1 MKSDSVNPIPDDH
14 FCGMAA
20 RLCGV
25 RCVAVGSD
33 ASSATI
39 TIGRSVSSALAGGGD
54 FRGRGA
60 RMGGE
65 TRYVLNSMTELLAN
79 WEAVLIV
86 APGRAG
92 ADWRVSI
99 SDPRS
104 VLADVSIKLE

>member
-60 RMGGE
+60 RMGEE
-65 TRYVLNSMTELLAN
+65 TRYVLNSMIELLAKCLL
-79 WEAVLIV
+79 ALLM
-86 APGRAG
+86 
-92 ADWRVSI
+92 
-99 SDPRS
+99 RS
-104 VLADVSIKLE
+104 